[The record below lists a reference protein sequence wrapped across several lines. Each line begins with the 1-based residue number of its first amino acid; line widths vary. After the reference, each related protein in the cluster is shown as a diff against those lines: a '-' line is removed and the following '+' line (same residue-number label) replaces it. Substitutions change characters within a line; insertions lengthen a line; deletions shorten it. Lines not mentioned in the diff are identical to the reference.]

1 MKQFNQLK
9 LNDTLFE
16 VSGYFNEA
24 KQVLVVKC
32 REFLSVVKAWRYEE
46 VLIQKLELM
55 KDQISI
61 YHSEEKLLISDIEH
75 EHVKLVIL

>member
-1 MKQFNQLK
+1 MQYFNQLK

-32 REFLSVVKAWRYEE
+32 REFLSVIKSWRYEE

-61 YHSEEKLLISDIEH
+61 YYSKEQLLISDIER
-75 EHVKLVIL
+75 EQVKLLIL

>member
-1 MKQFNQLK
+1 MKYFNQLM

-32 REFLSVVKAWRYEE
+32 REFLSVVKSWRYEE

-55 KDQISI
+55 KGMSETLAGRVSISELAGLSMREI
-61 YHSEEKLLISDIEH
+61 
-75 EHVKLVIL
+75 